1 MDLKIQNVEKIRAC
15 LESVLG
21 RDSAGTEAMR
31 YVTSFEDQLAQMY
44 PQDKN
49 MVGEDHSTHDE
60 SPLAILYPPR
70 PTPTPPTD
78 AQEVQNKARQRSFA
92 SFSTEMSRT
101 TMLRMNK
108 CYESYITSGD
118 IGDAKKAFA
127 LGYIV
132 LALKPP
138 VSESGQIEDTMATL
152 LDSLTVK
159 K

>member
-49 MVGEDHSTHDE
+49 MVGEDRSTPED
-60 SPLAILYPPR
+60 LYFPR
-70 PTPTPPTD
+70 PRPTPPTD

>member
-60 SPLAILYPPR
+60 SPLAILYPPPR
-70 PTPTPPTD
+70 AESPTD
-78 AQEVQNKARQRSFA
+78 AQEVQNKARQQSFA
-92 SFSTEMSRT
+92 NFSTEMSST

-138 VSESGQIEDTMATL
+138 VTESGQIEDRMVTL
-152 LDSLTVK
+152 LDGLTVK